1 MVLVVVCTSRI
12 HHDLFYNH
20 LVISQGKIIY
30 RDMNLMITMVVGGL
44 WHNPN
49 QNYLIWGALNGLGLV
64 FYNHWKKISPY
75 ENSNHWMVRVW
86 KIFSTFTFMTI
97 ARIWF
102 RVEGKSE

>member
-1 MVLVVVCTSRI
+1 
-12 HHDLFYNH
+12 
-20 LVISQGKIIY
+20 
-30 RDMNLMITMVVGGL
+30 MNLMITMVVGGL

-102 RVEGKSE
+102 RVEGKRSEEHTSELQSRPHLVCRLLLETKKRH